1 MLRSKPCVR
10 NFVQTDPSFFASTV
24 THLHINEHLDLQELS
39 MYVRSSKW
47 TAPGGTSVS
56 DSPPHRTMGNGNGT
70 RSRNGAKVQPEPVT
84 SSLRLTCYFLTLS
97 SRHGRAAP
105 GNNVSSSQPRSRDCF
120 LVLDNGVGDRAANRV
135 RQSRQ
140 DLAWRVWNS
149 QEPEQRLAN
158 NHWRR
163 MPTMVFTKSLSMWFF
178 IFAARK
184 LHHIEVQSR
193 LIHRGKENSY

>member
-1 MLRSKPCVR
+1 MNSTEMLRSKACVR
-10 NFVQTDPSFFASTV
+10 NFVQTVSSFFASTV
-24 THLHINEHLDLQELS
+24 THLHTNEPLDLQELS
-39 MYVRSSKW
+39 MYVRSSNW
-47 TAPGGTSVS
+47 TAPGGASAAAVS

-135 RQSRQ
+135 RQSSQ
-140 DLAWRVWNS
+140 DLGASGIAKN
-149 QEPEQRLAN
+149 L
-158 NHWRR
+158 
-163 MPTMVFTKSLSMWFF
+163 KS
-178 IFAARK
+178 
-184 LHHIEVQSR
+184 V
-193 LIHRGKENSY
+193 